1 MENTAS
7 YTVDDFL
14 QAHIAFGRM
23 KKPNNALRIGTMS
36 VLFAACALCY
46 SVGTLATILGSAFG
60 LLFSDFTFSDHL
72 INTTLS
78 IVFIFLFLVVRYN
91 ILWRWVYW
99 LDIKNATN
107 NGTLIYSCGFGDD
120 TLEFKGSK
128 VSTKFEW
135 EFYSEILETEH
146 AFLMVKGRKYNLVLK
161 RWLAS
166 AEDVNRFRD
175 VCSKRLTYYKDANW
189 MKEKQ

>member
-1 MENTAS
+1 MENTSS

-23 KKPNNALRIGTMS
+23 KKPNSALRIGMVS

-46 SVGTLATILGSAFG
+46 SAVTLVTILGSVFG

-72 INTTLS
+72 INVILS

-107 NGTLIYSCGFGDD
+107 NGTLIYSCDFDED
-120 TLEFKGSK
+120 ILEFKGSK
-128 VSTKFEW
+128 LSTKFEW
-135 EFYSEILETEH
+135 EFYSEILETEY
-146 AFLMVKGRKYNLVLK
+146 AFLMIKGKKYHLVLK
-161 RWLAS
+161 RWLMS
-166 AEDVNRFRD
+166 AEAVNRFRD
-175 VCSKRLTYYKDANW
+175 VCSKRLTYYKDAYLT
-189 MKEKQ
+189 KEK